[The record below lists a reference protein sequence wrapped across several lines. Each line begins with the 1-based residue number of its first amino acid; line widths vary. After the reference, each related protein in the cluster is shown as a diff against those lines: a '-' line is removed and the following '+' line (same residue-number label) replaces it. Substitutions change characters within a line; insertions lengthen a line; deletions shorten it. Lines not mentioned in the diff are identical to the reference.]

1 MGPPG
6 FRAIER
12 RRAHGGKSHPRRD
25 RRSVRAMER
34 RALVLPAVAAVAF
47 AAFWWSNH
55 RAGAPTAIP
64 AASWCLGAGPGY
76 TLGRP
81 GDELAAGTPFRLR
94 VQCGEPRH
102 VYVVRHGDVDGTVLL
117 HPAPGL
123 PGGVDQP
130 VPPPA
135 AWLPGPSNDV
145 DRVWATPADATT
157 FVVVAAAGPVAELDV
172 LLPKLRRARSA
183 ATADV
188 PPPAAA
194 PADGTAVVAGAPGG
208 QLPSPLLQRAAD
220 LARTTT
226 MSNGPL
232 TPDTV
237 LAGVWVGGWRVKPKA
252 APPPA
257 GR

>member
-1 MGPPG
+1 
-6 FRAIER
+6 
-12 RRAHGGKSHPRRD
+12 
-25 RRSVRAMER
+25 MER
-34 RALVLPAVAAVAF
+34 RAFVLPAVAAIAF
-47 AAFWWSNH
+47 AAFWWSNQH
-55 RAGAPTAIP
+55 ASAVVTTP

-76 TLGRP
+76 ALGRP

-123 PGGVDQP
+123 PAGIDQP
-130 VPPPA
+130 LPPPA
-135 AWLPGPSNDV
+135 AWLPGTANDV
-145 DRVWATPADATT
+145 GRVWATPADAAT
-157 FVVVAAAGPVAELDV
+157 FVVVAAAGPVPELEA
-172 LLPKLRRARSA
+172 LLPKLRRAGSA
-183 ATADV
+183 ATADAA
-188 PPPAAA
+188 PPAAP
-194 PADGTAVVAGAPGG
+194 PADGAAVVAGAPGAP
-208 QLPSPLLQRAAD
+208 LPSPLRQRAAD
-220 LARTTT
+220 LARTAT

-237 LAGVWVGGWRVKPKA
+237 LAGVWVGSWRVKPKA

>member
-1 MGPPG
+1 
-6 FRAIER
+6 
-12 RRAHGGKSHPRRD
+12 
-25 RRSVRAMER
+25 MER
-34 RALVLPAVAAVAF
+34 RAFVLPAVAAVAF

-55 RAGAPTAIP
+55 RASAPTAIP

-81 GDELAAGTPFRLR
+81 GDELTAGTPFRLR

-123 PGGVDQP
+123 PAGSEQP
-130 VPPPA
+130 LPPPA
-135 AWLPGPSNDV
+135 AWLPGTANGL
-145 DRVWATPADATT
+145 DRVWTTPADAAT
-157 FVVVAAAGPVAELDV
+157 FVVVAAAGPVAELEA
-172 LLPKLRRARSA
+172 LLPKLRRAGGTA
-183 ATADV
+183 IADV
-188 PPPAAA
+188 PPPAAP
-194 PADGTAVVAGAPGG
+194 PADGAAAVAGPPGAPP
-208 QLPSPLLQRAAD
+208 PSPLLQRAAD
-220 LARTTT
+220 LARTAT

-237 LAGVWVGGWRVKPKA
+237 LGGVWVGSWRVKPKA

>member
-1 MGPPG
+1 MDPPG
-6 FRAIER
+6 LEAIER
-12 RRAHGGKSHPRRD
+12 GGQDGGKSHPRRS
-25 RRSVRAMER
+25 RRSVPAMER
-34 RALVLPAVAAVAF
+34 RAFILPAVAAIAF

-81 GDELAAGTPFRLR
+81 GDELAAGTPLRLR

-102 VYVVRHGDVDGTVLL
+102 VYVVRHGEVDGTALL

-130 VPPPA
+130 MPPPA
-135 AWLPGPSNDV
+135 AWLPGPANGL
-145 DRVWATPADATT
+145 DRVWATPADAAT
-157 FVVVAAAGPVAELDV
+157 FVVVAAADPVAELEA

-183 ATADV
+183 ATADA
-188 PPPAAA
+188 PPPAAP
-194 PADGTAVVAGAPGG
+194 PADGAAVVAGAPGAP
-208 QLPSPLLQRAAD
+208 LPSPLLQRAAE
-220 LARTTT
+220 LARTAT

-237 LAGVWVGGWRVKPKA
+237 LAGVWVGSWRVKPKA

>member
-1 MGPPG
+1 
-6 FRAIER
+6 
-12 RRAHGGKSHPRRD
+12 
-25 RRSVRAMER
+25 MER
-34 RALVLPAVAAVAF
+34 RAFILPAVAAIAF

-81 GDELAAGTPFRLR
+81 GDELAAGTPLRLR

-102 VYVVRHGDVDGTVLL
+102 VYVVRHGEVDGTALL

-130 VPPPA
+130 MPPPA
-135 AWLPGPSNDV
+135 AWLPGPANGL
-145 DRVWATPADATT
+145 DRVWATPADAAT
-157 FVVVAAAGPVAELDV
+157 FVVVAAADPVAELEA

-183 ATADV
+183 ATADA
-188 PPPAAA
+188 PPPAAP
-194 PADGTAVVAGAPGG
+194 PADGAAVVAGAPGAP
-208 QLPSPLLQRAAD
+208 LPSPLLQRAAE
-220 LARTTT
+220 LARKAT

-237 LAGVWVGGWRVKPKA
+237 LAGVWVGSWRVKPKA

>member
-1 MGPPG
+1 
-6 FRAIER
+6 
-12 RRAHGGKSHPRRD
+12 
-25 RRSVRAMER
+25 MER
-34 RALVLPAVAAVAF
+34 RAFILPAVAAIAF

-81 GDELAAGTPFRLR
+81 GDELAAGTPLRLR

-102 VYVVRHGDVDGTVLL
+102 VYVVRHGEVDGTALL

-130 VPPPA
+130 MPPPA
-135 AWLPGPSNDV
+135 AWLPGPANGL
-145 DRVWATPADATT
+145 DRVWATPADAAT
-157 FVVVAAAGPVAELDV
+157 FVVVAAADPVAELEA

-183 ATADV
+183 ATADA
-188 PPPAAA
+188 PPPAAP
-194 PADGTAVVAGAPGG
+194 PADGAAVVAGAPGAP
-208 QLPSPLLQRAAD
+208 LPSPLLQRAAE
-220 LARTTT
+220 LARTAT

-237 LAGVWVGGWRVKPKA
+237 LAGVWVGSWRVKPKA